1 MLNQHLIMYL
11 WTRSMLQPL
20 VQPET
25 PKLAMLLGAILLL
38 SSEAYLGISEAKRC
52 WYVSAWGEV
61 VARAAEGEEI
71 VYAEVKFQSAMMA
84 LWPFSNLGDLA
95 VRLMWTV

>member
-1 MLNQHLIMYL
+1 
-11 WTRSMLQPL
+11 MLQPL

-52 WYVSAWGEV
+52 
-61 VARAAEGEEI
+61 
-71 VYAEVKFQSAMMA
+71 
-84 LWPFSNLGDLA
+84 
-95 VRLMWTV
+95 